1 MSKENN
7 LLLEVGCEEIPARFM
22 PALLADL
29 KKKAEEKLLAARL
42 SYLRV
47 ETLGTLKRLVLYVE
61 GLASGQP
68 DEVLE
73 VKGPPAE
80 AGEGAAQGFAKKYG
94 VNVKEL
100 KVRTEGSRNYLVATV
115 KKKGSAAEKVLT
127 TLLPEIS
134 CSLYLP
140 LSMRWGDLD
149 FKFIRPIHYI
159 LALYNKKVIKF
170 TLAGIQSSNK
180 TCGHRFCVGTAL
192 VAVRGRGQGQALS
205 LHFYKE
211 FLRKKGVIVDQNER
225 RALIKAKVKKA
236 AANALIDESLLEE
249 VNFLVEYP
257 EAMVGGFDADFLA
270 LPKDVLITSMKKNQ
284 KYFPVLDQSGDL
296 TSHFVLITDG
306 VKQKNIK
313 DGNQKVI
320 SARLSDARFF
330 FEEDRKRPLASRIP
344 DLKRVEFFEKLGNL
358 YEKTE
363 RLVKLSEFIGRALK
377 LSSEQLAQVKR
388 IAELSKADLT
398 CQMVFEFPE
407 LQGIM
412 GREYA
417 RAEGEDR
424 VVAEGIFEHYLPRFA
439 EDKLPQSVPGYVAAL
454 ADKID
459 TLVGCFAIGSI
470 PTGSEDPYGLRRQA
484 LGVIKIILDKK
495 IDLALDGIIEQA
507 FRLYRPLLKELL
519 DYEKTLRQLR
529 EFLGGRLKVILLE
542 ENLPYDTV
550 DAALHKFSD
559 VLEAQKIARGLSSI
573 RGQEWFKGVCATQDR
588 LKRITK
594 GVTREHVIEA
604 DLTDAEEKQLH
615 AEYLKVNWDVEEKVN
630 AGAYE
635 EAVKQLARLTE
646 PVEKFFEK
654 VLVMHENERLKSN
667 RLALLRSIEKTFE
680 QVADFTRIQL

>member
-22 PALLADL
+22 PGLLADL
-29 KKKAEEKLLAARL
+29 KQKTEEKLSAARL

-47 ETLGTLKRLVLYVE
+47 ETLGTPKRLVLYIE
-61 GLASGQP
+61 GLAQQQP

-94 VNVKEL
+94 INAKEL
-100 KVRTEGSRNYLVATV
+100 KVRTEGNRNYLVATV
-115 KKKGSAAEKVLT
+115 KKKGLAAEKVMT
-127 TLLPEIS
+127 GLLPEII

-149 FKFIRPIHYI
+149 FKFIRPIHTI
-159 LALYNKKVIKF
+159 LALHNKKIIRF
-170 TLAGIQSSNK
+170 NLAGIQSSNY
-180 TCGHRFCVGTAL
+180 TYGHRHKVKSQKSKVKITKADL
-192 VAVRGRGQGQALS
+192 KE
-205 LHFYKE
+205 YKSK
-211 FLRKKGVIVDQNER
+211 LLKAGVLVDQNER

-236 AANALIDESLLEE
+236 AAGALIDERLLEE
-249 VNFLVEYP
+249 VNYLVEYP
-257 EAMVGGFDADFLA
+257 EALVGGFDADFLS

-284 KYFPVLDQSGDL
+284 KYFPVLDQTGELASR
-296 TSHFVLITDG
+296 FVLIADG
-306 VKQKNIK
+306 SKPKNLK
-313 DGNQKVI
+313 DGNQRVL
-320 SARLSDARFF
+320 SARLTDARFF
-330 FEEDRKRPLASRIP
+330 FEEDRKRPLHSRIP

-363 RLVKLSEFIGRALK
+363 RLVKLAEFIARNLK
-377 LSSEQLAQVKR
+377 AAPEQTAQIKR

-398 CQMVFEFPE
+398 TQMVFEFPE
-407 LQGIM
+407 LQGVM

-417 RAEGEDR
+417 RIEGEDR

-439 EDKLPQSVPGYVAAL
+439 EDKLPQSVPGYVVAL
-454 ADKID
+454 SDKID
-459 TLVGCFAIGSI
+459 TLVGCFAVGSI
-470 PTGSEDPYGLRRQA
+470 PTGSVDPYGLRRQA

-495 IDLALDGIIEQA
+495 IDLPLNEIIEQA
-507 FRLYRPLLKELL
+507 FRLYRPLLLELT

-529 EFLGGRLKVILLE
+529 EFLEGRLKVILLE
-542 ENLPYDTV
+542 ENLPFDTV
-550 DAALHKFSD
+550 DAALHKFTD
-559 VLEAQKIARGLSSI
+559 VLEAQKVAQALSAI
-573 RGQEWFKGVCATQDR
+573 RGESWFKGVCATHDR

-594 GVTREHVIEA
+594 GVTREHVIES
-604 DLTDAEEKQLH
+604 DLADAEEKQLH

-654 VLVMHENERLKSN
+654 VLVMHENERLKLN

>member
-7 LLLEVGCEEIPARFM
+7 LLLEVGCEEMPARFM

-29 KKKAEEKLLAARL
+29 KKKSEEKLSAARL

-47 ETLGTLKRLVLYVE
+47 ETLGTHKRLVLYIE
-61 GLASGQP
+61 GLAQQQP

-94 VNVKEL
+94 VNAKEL
-100 KVRTEGSRNYLVATV
+100 KVRTEGNRNYLVATV
-115 KKKGSAAEKVLT
+115 KKKGLAAEKVLI
-127 TLLPEIS
+127 TLLPEII

-149 FKFIRPIHYI
+149 FKFIRPIHWI
-159 LALYNKKVIKF
+159 LALYGKKIIKF
-170 TLAGIQSSNK
+170 QLAGIQSSNR
-180 TCGHRFCVGTAL
+180 TCGHRFRVGTAL
-192 VAVRGRGQGQALS
+192 VAVRSRGQGQALS
-205 LHFYKE
+205 LHSYKE

-236 AANALIDESLLEE
+236 AAGALIDEGLLEE
-249 VNFLVEYP
+249 VNYLVEYP
-257 EAMVGGFDADFLA
+257 EALVGSFDSDFLS

-284 KYFPVLDQSGDL
+284 KYFPVLDQSGEL
-296 TSHFVLITDG
+296 TSRFVLVADG
-306 VKQKNIK
+306 VKQKNLK

-330 FEEDRKRPLASRIP
+330 FEEDRKRPLASRIS

-363 RLVKLSEFIGRALK
+363 RLVKLAEFIARTLK
-377 LSSEQLAQVKR
+377 VAPEQTAQIKR

-398 CQMVFEFPE
+398 TQMVFEFPE
-407 LQGIM
+407 LQGVM

-417 RAEGEDR
+417 RIEGEDR
-424 VVAEGIFEHYLPRFA
+424 VVVEGIFEHYLPRFA
-439 EDKLPQSVPGYVAAL
+439 EDKLPQSVPGYIVAL

-470 PTGSEDPYGLRRQA
+470 PTGSVDPYGLRRQA

-495 IDLALDGIIEQA
+495 IDLALNEIIEQA
-507 FRLYRPLLKELL
+507 FRLYRPLLKELT
-519 DYEKTLRQLR
+519 DYEKTLRHLR

-542 ENLPYDTV
+542 ENLPFDTV
-550 DAALHKFSD
+550 DAALHKFTD
-559 VLEAQKIARGLSSI
+559 VLEAQKIARVLSLF
-573 RGQEWFKGVCATQDR
+573 RGQDWFKGVCATQDR

-635 EAVKQLARLTE
+635 EAVKQLARLTD

-654 VLVMHENERLKSN
+654 VLVMHENERLKLN

>member
-7 LLLEVGCEEIPARFM
+7 LLLEIGCEEMPARFM

-29 KKKAEEKLLAARL
+29 KKKSEEKLSAARL

-47 ETLGTLKRLVLYVE
+47 ETLGTHKRLVLYIE
-61 GLASGQP
+61 GLAQQQP

-94 VNVKEL
+94 VNAKDL
-100 KVRTEGSRNYLVATV
+100 KVRTEGNRNYLVATV
-115 KKKGSAAEKVLT
+115 KKKGLAAEKVLI
-127 TLLPEIS
+127 TLLPEII

-149 FKFIRPIHYI
+149 FKFIRPIHWI
-159 LALYNKKVIKF
+159 LALYGKKIIKF
-170 TLAGIQSSNK
+170 QLAGIQSSNR
-180 TCGHRFCVGTAL
+180 TCGHRFRVGTGL
-192 VAVRGRGQGQALS
+192 VPVRIGGQPQGLS
-205 LHFYKE
+205 LHSYNE

-236 AANALIDESLLEE
+236 AAGAMIDEGLLEE
-249 VNFLVEYP
+249 VNYLVEYP
-257 EAMVGGFDADFLA
+257 EALVGSFDADFLS

-284 KYFPVLDQSGDL
+284 KYFPVLDQAGELVSR
-296 TSHFVLITDG
+296 FVLIADG
-306 VKQKNIK
+306 VKQKNLK

-320 SARLSDARFF
+320 SARLADARFF
-330 FEEDRKRPLASRIP
+330 FDEDRKLPLASRIP

-363 RLVKLSEFIGRALK
+363 RLVKLAEFIARALK
-377 LSSEQLAQVKR
+377 LPPDQMAQIKR

-398 CQMVFEFPE
+398 TQMVFEFPE
-407 LQGIM
+407 LQGVM

-439 EDKLPQSVPGYVAAL
+439 EDKLPQSIPGYVVAL

-470 PTGSEDPYGLRRQA
+470 PTGSVDPYGLRRQA

-495 IDLALDGIIEQA
+495 IDLALNEIIEQA
-507 FRLYRPLLKELL
+507 FRLYRPLLKELI
-519 DYEKTLRQLR
+519 DYEKTLRHLR

-542 ENLPYDTV
+542 ENLPFDTV
-550 DAALHKFSD
+550 DAALHKFTD
-559 VLEAQKIARGLSSI
+559 VLEAQKVAKVLSAI
-573 RGQEWFKGVCATQDR
+573 RGEEWFKGVCATQDR

-635 EAVKQLARLTE
+635 EAVKQLARLTD

-654 VLVMHENERLKSN
+654 VLVMHENERLKLN